1 MTAAPD
7 RRIHADA
14 LHRQQQAR
22 SLARGKRQ
30 AIAMAVA
37 VALGGIT
44 LPCAGAGRDA
54 MVAAATYHWAAL
66 KLRVVSAWARD
77 TGVDVHRGRAIDKD
91 RSARAIIAHP
101 YFQRCAQ
108 QVRTWAAGGSAL
120 GFAGWLAL
128 LLAQRSV
135 MARRRRRLLADRWMA
150 GTALASEQELAQ
162 RTGQEAGHS
171 PLSIGTVPIPARLE
185 TRHLAM
191 IGTTG
196 SGKTTA
202 LRQLLD
208 GIEARGQA
216 ALVYDTSG
224 EFIAH
229 YYRPE
234 RGDIILNPFDARCA
248 FWSPF
253 AEIAHPAD
261 ADRIAHQLITETGQR
276 DSDVW
281 LDTSRILV
289 ANMLRALWREKACT
303 LADLLHALQNRTK
316 DDLKAWLASSSSART
331 FADDADRAT
340 GSVLFMLAKAAD
352 LIQFLRVEDSGAAPF
367 AFRDFIHGLDQR
379 EGARPWIFV
388 PRKEDYFEASKP
400 LLACWLDC
408 AASAVLGLP
417 PATERRIWFVL
428 DELADLPRVDNL
440 ARLLPEGRKF
450 GAAVILTFQAL
461 GQMQHRYGAQVAESI
476 LGCCN
481 TKLFL
486 QTIDGETQQWA
497 SRAIGDCEVEIQ
509 TMTDTLAEGDEGPR
523 TTLGRTRKI
532 RPAVI
537 ASELRLPK
545 FEGFLLFPDGLPV
558 ARIKLTAD
566 HVVRRGP
573 AREAGFVPGDPR
585 HTLWEKA
592 TAAMPPPSP
601 VAATAQ
607 EPGPPPSAAPRQG
620 SRPTVARR
628 ASPTGQ
634 GPV

>member
-1 MTAAPD
+1 MIGSSD

-14 LHRQQQAR
+14 LYKQHQGR
-22 SLARGKRQ
+22 SLTYFKRQ
-30 AIAMAVA
+30 AIALLVC
-37 VALGGIT
+37 VALGAMA
-44 LPCAGAGRDA
+44 LPSVFIERNVVGAA
-54 MVAAATYHWAAL
+54 ETYHWARV
-66 KLRVVSAWARD
+66 KLWAVSAWTED
-77 TGVDVHRGRAIDKD
+77 TGVDVRRGNQIDKD

-101 YFQRCAQ
+101 YFARSAR
-108 QVRTWAAGGSAL
+108 QVRTYAVWGSVL
-120 GFAGWLAL
+120 GCLAWLGI
-128 LLAQRSV
+128 LLARRD
-135 MARRRRRLLADRWMA
+135 MALRRYGRLLADRWMA
-150 GTALASEQELAQ
+150 GTAITTETRLAR
-162 RTGQEAGHS
+162 RTAKEAVRL
-171 PLSIGTVPIPARLE
+171 PLSIGTVPIPTELE
-185 TRHLAM
+185 TRHMAM

-208 GIEARGQA
+208 AIEARGEA

-229 YYRPE
+229 YYCPE
-234 RGDIILNPFDARCA
+234 RGDIVLNPFDARCA

-261 ADRIAHQLITETGQR
+261 ADRIARQLITETGTH

-281 LDTSRILV
+281 LETSRILV
-289 ANMLRALWREKACT
+289 ANMLRALWREKKWT
-303 LADLLHALQNRTK
+303 LADLLDALQNRSK
-316 DDLKAWLASSSSART
+316 ADLKAWLAATSSART

-352 LIQFLRVEDSGAAPF
+352 LIQFLRVEDSGGVPF
-367 AFRDFIHGLDQR
+367 AFRDFIHGLDKR

-400 LLACWLDC
+400 LLACWLEC
-408 AASAVLGLP
+408 AASAVLGLAP
-417 PATERRIWFVL
+417 SPERRIWFVL

-461 GQMQHRYGAQVAESI
+461 GQMQHRYGAQLAESI

-497 SRAIGDCEVEIQ
+497 SRTIGECEVEIR
-509 TMTDTLAEGDEGPR
+509 TMTDAMAKREAGSR
-523 TTLGRTRKI
+523 TTLGSVRKVNP
-532 RPAVI
+532 RVLP
-537 ASELRLPK
+537 SELRLPK
-545 FEGFLLFPDGLPV
+545 SEGYLLFPNGLPL

-566 HVVRRGP
+566 HISQRGP
-573 AREAGFVPGDPR
+573 ARVPGFLPGDPS

-592 TAAMPPPSP
+592 TAATPPTLSAPAPAPESLP
-601 VAATAQ
+601 APTAAAA
-607 EPGPPPSAAPRQG
+607 SSAPRQPPKRQQPK
-620 SRPTVARR
+620 S
-628 ASPTGQ
+628 Q